1 MAVNG
6 IGSCSDYD
14 THEADSVPGFGGRRA
29 RGDLQ
34 RGPRRQNGGE
44 QEEHEALNEAD

>member
-1 MAVNG
+1 MALGRVV
-6 IGSCSDYD
+6 IYD
-14 THEADSVPGFGGRRA
+14 THEADSVPRFGGRRA